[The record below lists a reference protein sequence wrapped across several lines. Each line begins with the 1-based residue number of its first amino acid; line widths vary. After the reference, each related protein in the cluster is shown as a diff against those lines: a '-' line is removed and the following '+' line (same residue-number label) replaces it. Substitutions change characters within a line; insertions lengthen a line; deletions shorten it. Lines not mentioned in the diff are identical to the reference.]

1 MLFPQDK
8 RNVSDT
14 PSNPQPQGQG
24 PAPSQPQYQAQP
36 TYQAPQGQPV
46 YVHGAPAGG
55 GGVKIPILFG
65 AVIALVGACV
75 YMFYQLNQMRAEL
88 AETRDSLSA
97 EISKINETSS
107 VSTATSRRNMES
119 LKKDLDKARAAA
131 AQLSGQAKA
140 EASAHADEL
149 ASRLQKLQE
158 EQGKKIEGVSSE
170 VTAVKTETTAAN
182 AKIGE
187 VSTEVGSVK
196 TDVAKTRS
204 ELEKTIADLK
214 STRGDL
220 GVQSGLIATNG
231 KELAALKALGERN
244 YSDFKISKSKAP
256 QKVGDLQVLLKS
268 ADPKH
273 NRYTIEVIA
282 DDKRVEK
289 KDKSVNEPVQFLLAR
304 ATQPYELVVNDIK
317 KDLIVG
323 YVAAPKVQQAR
334 GQ

>member
-1 MLFPQDK
+1 MLFPQEK
-8 RNVSDT
+8 RNAGDAAAT
-14 PSNPQPQGQG
+14 PPQASAPQPQA
-24 PAPSQPQYQAQP
+24 PAP
-36 TYQAPQGQPV
+36 QPV
-46 YVHGAPAGG
+46 YINTNSG

-75 YMFYQLNQMRAEL
+75 YLFYQLNQVRAEL

-97 EISKINETSS
+97 EISKINETSN
-107 VSTATSRRNMES
+107 VSTQTSRRNMEN
-119 LKKDLDKARAAA
+119 LKKELDQARHVA
-131 AQLSGQAKA
+131 AQLSGEAQTKA
-140 EASAHADEL
+140 AAHADEL
-149 ASRLQKLQE
+149 AARLQKLQE
-158 EQGKKIEGVSSE
+158 EQGRKIEGVSTE
-170 VTAVKTETTAAN
+170 VSAVKTEASAAT

-187 VSTEVGSVK
+187 VSTEVGGVK

-204 ELEKTIADLK
+204 DLEKTIADLK
-214 STRGDL
+214 TARGDL

-244 YSDFKISKSKAP
+244 YTDFKISKSKAP
-256 QKVGDLQVLLKS
+256 QKVGDLQVLLKN

-304 ATQPYELVVNDIK
+304 ASQPYELVVNDIK

-323 YVAAPKVQQAR
+323 YVAAPKVQQPR